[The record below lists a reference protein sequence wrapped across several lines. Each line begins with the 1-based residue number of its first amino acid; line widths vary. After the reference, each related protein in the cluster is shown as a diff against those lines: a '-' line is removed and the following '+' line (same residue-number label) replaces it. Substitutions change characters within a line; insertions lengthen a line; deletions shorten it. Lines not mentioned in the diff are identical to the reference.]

1 MLGMTLVCVKER
13 QWLHVPVAAELQPQE
28 HAELHAVC
36 RSWFKANFDGA
47 AQF

>member
-13 QWLHVPVAAELQPQE
+13 QCVAELQPQE